1 MKVIVPMFFNL
12 FSDILICHQKY
23 HYPELSLPQMFTGNR
38 LASYGGN
45 LSVTQWYETEAGDDF
60 YSDSDIIMRSSGGR
74 EFIWMKPTPLRPNE
88 KQPYSVLLTE
98 SSFTVNQ
105 QLATRSFKFS

>member
-1 MKVIVPMFFNL
+1 MDYTFHVHF
-12 FSDILICHQKY
+12 DILICHQQY

-45 LSVTQWYETEAGDDF
+45 LSVTQWYETDAADEM
-60 YSDSDIIMRSSGGR
+60 YSDSNIIIRSSGGR
-74 EFIWMKPTPLRPNE
+74 EFIWMNLTPLRPNE

-105 QLATRSFKFS
+105 QLATRSFKVS